1 MRSILAVLLENEA
14 GALSRVVGLFAQRN
28 YNIESLTVAPTEDPT
43 LSRLT
48 LTTSGDENKITQIRK
63 QLDKLV
69 EVVRVVD
76 LCESPHVEREL
87 LLIKVSA
94 QGEAREEVKRSADI
108 FRGQIVDVTA
118 QTYTI
123 QLVGPSEKLDAFVR
137 AFEDSSE
144 DVTILEVVR
153 TGVSGLGRGDQV
165 LSL

>member
-28 YNIESLTVAPTEDPT
+28 YNIESLTVAPTEDST
-43 LSRLT
+43 LSLNADP
-48 LTTSGDENKITQIRK
+48 SGDQQTITQIMK

-76 LCESPHVEREL
+76 LCEGEHVEREL
-87 LLIKVSA
+87 LLIKVRA
-94 QGEAREEVKRSADI
+94 EGAARAEIKRSADI

-123 QLVGPSEKLDAFVR
+123 QLVGPSEKLDAFVK
-137 AFEDSSE
+137 AVEDSIE

>member
-1 MRSILAVLLENEA
+1 
-14 GALSRVVGLFAQRN
+14 VVGLFAQRN

-48 LTTSGDENKITQIRK
+48 LTTSGDANKITQIRK

-137 AFEDSSE
+137 AVEDSSE

>member
-48 LTTSGDENKITQIRK
+48 LTTSGDEGKITQIRK

-76 LCESPHVEREL
+76 LCESSYVEREL

-123 QLVGPSEKLDAFVR
+123 QLVGPSEKLDAFVK
-137 AFEDSSE
+137 AVEDSSE